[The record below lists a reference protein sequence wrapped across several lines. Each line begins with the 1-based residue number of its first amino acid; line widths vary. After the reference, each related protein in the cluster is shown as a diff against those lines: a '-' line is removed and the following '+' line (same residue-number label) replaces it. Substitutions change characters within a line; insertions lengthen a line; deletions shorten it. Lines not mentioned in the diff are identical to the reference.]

1 MENDMASQPSQAP
14 AGKPGAGGA
23 LWSRMIA
30 GAAGAALGAFIAGWA
45 AAPPNNAWAGSWFSP
60 LCAGLGAIV
69 GMVVDHYLL
78 SGKDG
83 STPP

>member
-1 MENDMASQPSQAP
+1 MASQPSLKP
-14 AGKPGAGGA
+14 AGKPDAGGG

-30 GAAGAALGAFIAGWA
+30 GAAGAALGGLVADWA
-45 AAPPNNAWAGSWFSP
+45 APQGPASWAGYWFGP

-69 GMVVDHYLL
+69 GMAVDHYLL

-83 STPP
+83 PMPP

>member
-1 MENDMASQPSQAP
+1 MGTPTPQPP
-14 AGKPGAGGA
+14 AGKPGAGG

-30 GAAGAALGAFIAGWA
+30 GAAGAALGAFIAGWI
-45 AAPPNNAWAGSWFSP
+45 AAPGNAWAGSWFGP

-78 SGKDG
+78 SAKDD
-83 STPP
+83 SPPP